1 LQLQYF
7 GGGGAGYPDL
17 RGIWMTA
24 GLLLDED
31 DAVDQNVEEE
41 EDLRRGGVGAERDGR
56 ATPPWRGASLL

>member
-1 LQLQYF
+1 
-7 GGGGAGYPDL
+7 
-17 RGIWMTA
+17 MTA

-41 EDLRRGGVGAERDGR
+41 EDLRRGGVGAERDDR